1 MPAKKSRHRNTT
13 PGLSKSIARGRSQ
26 AKEIVALRARQ
37 LKKRERAI
45 AALPPQRRL
54 AAAKIPDARR
64 EALGS
69 QTIAGL
75 LVAEGDSW
83 FDYPLHDVLS
93 LLEDE
98 HGYEVESV
106 AHKGDRVE
114 DMAYTGGQFEE
125 FARRLEK
132 LLRHGRVPDAILLS
146 GGGNDIAGEEFFMI
160 LNHAAS
166 GLPVIN
172 QDIAHGIIGVRLREA
187 YAFLV
192 SGISEISKSILGRT
206 IPILTHGYDYPIPD
220 GRGFLGGFGPLPGPW
235 LLPGFHLKGYEDLA
249 ANTKV
254 MHDLIDTFNNM
265 LQGVSN
271 SPEFKH
277 VHFLDLRKTLNGLP
291 TYKKDWAN
299 ELHPTRAGFET
310 VTQKFADAIAAL

>member
-1 MPAKKSRHRNTT
+1 MPAKKSRPRNTT

-75 LVAEGDSW
+75 LIAEGDSW

-146 GGGNDIAGEEFFMI
+146 GGMLRESVWLAAEVRHRMAEVAPRGIVRLLTEEPAIGAIRLAIAEARG
-160 LNHAAS
+160 
-166 GLPVIN
+166 
-172 QDIAHGIIGVRLREA
+172 GVRVPPYIETLR
-187 YAFLV
+187 
-192 SGISEISKSILGRT
+192 ST
-206 IPILTHGYDYPIPD
+206 P
-220 GRGFLGGFGPLPGPW
+220 
-235 LLPGFHLKGYEDLA
+235 
-249 ANTKV
+249 
-254 MHDLIDTFNNM
+254 
-265 LQGVSN
+265 Q
-271 SPEFKH
+271 
-277 VHFLDLRKTLNGLP
+277 
-291 TYKKDWAN
+291 
-299 ELHPTRAGFET
+299 
-310 VTQKFADAIAAL
+310 